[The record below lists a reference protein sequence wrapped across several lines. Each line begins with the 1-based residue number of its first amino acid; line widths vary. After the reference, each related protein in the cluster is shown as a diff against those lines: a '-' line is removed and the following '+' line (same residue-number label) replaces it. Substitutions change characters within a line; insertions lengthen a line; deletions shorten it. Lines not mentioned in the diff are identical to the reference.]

1 MDKKKTVSYEIA
13 GVCLKIS
20 APWEEKISQAFAPFV
35 RTEGEESWKVE
46 FSPVEN
52 IVSTGRSHVFENSVF
67 RVYERSPGI
76 FERQYYNDRTDGSP
90 YVSVIT
96 DTNGKR
102 VYTDYLPEAEE
113 KFGTGEADFFCIAF
127 ERILMEEQAMIL
139 HAALVDTPYGGIL
152 FAGHSGAGKSTQA
165 DLWCRSGKG
174 KLLNGDRP
182 ILKEG
187 ADGFFAYGSPYAGSS
202 GCHLNESCR
211 VRMIVFVKQAKTCQL
226 KELSSVEKFRK
237 VFGNLTVNLWD
248 QEFVSKAGAFTQ
260 RMIEKVPIYEF
271 QCTKESEAVTVL
283 EQFLIETK
291 EI

>member
-76 FERQYYNDRTDGSP
+76 FERQYYNDRPDGSP

-152 FAGHSGAGKSTQA
+152 FSGHSGVGKSTQA
-165 DLWCRSGKG
+165 DLWCRYENA
-174 KLLNGDRP
+174 KLINGDRP
-182 ILKEG
+182 ILKRNS
-187 ADGFFAYGSPYAGSS
+187 DGWKAYGSPYAGSS
-202 GCHLNESCR
+202 GCYLNENCEIR
-211 VRMIVFVKQAKTCQL
+211 TIVFLQQSDKCSLRKL
-226 KELSSVEKFRK
+226 EGVEKFRK

-248 QEFVSKAGAFTQ
+248 PIFVSKAGEFVQ
-260 RMIEKVPIYEF
+260 GLMQEIPMYEF
-271 QCTKESEAVTVL
+271 QCTKEKEAVLALKYELTRGV
-283 EQFLIETK
+283 
-291 EI
+291 